1 MFNSDAAVY
10 ANTPAVRVFARG
22 LVVGE
27 VAYHRHFADLND
39 TRARIT
45 RHHYDVRGGLSRSI
59 DPRLDPLGRANFI
72 YINALVGNAL
82 RTQSVDAGIAI
93 ALNDS
98 AGRPLLNVKNVDNHP
113 GERDNYSQA
122 VTRTFFYE
130 DVPGAG
136 RPLYVA
142 EHTADGV
149 RCITERFVYAGL
161 DVKEQARNLAGQ
173 CIRRYDT
180 AGVMV
185 RDRMALTGAE
195 LSVERRLLLHGDDK
209 QTDVDWRGDD
219 NAAWDSYLEP
229 IKQSHKTCFTTDVFG
244 AQVLMTDAA
253 GNQQRLGYDVAGRLT
268 GSWFSRMGA
277 AERVI
282 VQSSVYTAAGQ
293 KLSEV
298 HGNGV
303 ITDYSY
309 MPITQRPAGIRCA
322 RPAGHKAGRKILQDL
337 RYAYDP
343 VGNVRSE
350 RNEAESV
357 RYWRNQ
363 AVVAERT
370 CRYDSLYQ
378 LVRATGR
385 ESVDVGL
392 RTRDQP
398 GHVAFDSATYTN
410 YSRTYTYD
418 IAGNLSR
425 VDHNAPANNCQ
436 YSRKITVSDRSNRA
450 VSSDLAETPSAV
462 EALFRPGGQQA
473 LLAPGQHLAWTPRG
487 ELQLVAPIVREGRPD
502 DSEFYRYGSQSQ
514 RVLKVS
520 IACTVSRLRI
530 QRVTYLPGLELRCSA
545 NEFRLEEEL
554 RVMTAA
560 EAGRAQVRLLHW
572 PAGAP
577 EGMANDQLRYS
588 YGDLLGS
595 STLEVDGAGSLIS
608 QEEYYPFGGTALWA
622 GRSELEASYKTI
634 RYSGQERDA
643 TGLYYFGRRYYQ
655 SWVGRW
661 LSTDPVGTVDGLNL
675 YCMVRNNPTTLKDV
689 DGEQSFEGAF
699 GEEFKVLDSVLMF
712 PKIFEGE
719 QAGVVFKGNIEATA
733 VKRRTTVFWQRN
745 VPAYQPTESES
756 IIGPAG
762 GVQDVYGPEAQYALG
777 MQVTE
782 QFAKDIKR
790 GTYSVV
796 AGGSEMPLLAS
807 NLDEHFNVQQ
817 RGVISTIAH
826 QAHLADT
833 WKLLHGIEP
842 VGGLV
847 DDSGLMRA
855 AWVPAPSSEPEH
867 KIQVEKGENPLVRV
881 SSRQRYMLRNIIS
894 GELNGNLD
902 VITEQATRLSLT
914 VVDGVD
920 IYSHQSEHPTVQ
932 VIRIVHTSEP
942 IVPRHS
948 MYSNLRFWKRNSAPK
963 V

>member
-1 MFNSDAAVY
+1 MFNSAAAVN
-10 ANTPAVRVFARG
+10 ANTPMVRVFARG

-27 VAYHRHFADLND
+27 VAYHRHFADMDD
-39 TRARIT
+39 TRTRIT
-45 RHHYDVRGGLSRSI
+45 RHQYDMRGRRNRSV
-59 DPRLDPLGRANFI
+59 DPRLVQFGRANFM
-72 YINALVGNAL
+72 YTHDLVGNAL
-82 RTQSVDAGIAI
+82 RTQSADAGIAI

-98 AGRPLLNVKNVDNHP
+98 AGRPLLNVENMEGYPDE
-113 GERDNYSQA
+113 GDDYSQA

-142 EHTADGV
+142 EHTADGI
-149 RCITERFVYAGL
+149 RCITERFVYGGLEVTEQDHNVAG
-161 DVKEQARNLAGQ
+161 R

-180 AGVMV
+180 AGVVV
-185 RDRMALTGAE
+185 RDRMALSGVE
-195 LSVERRLLLHGDDK
+195 LSVTRRLLLHGDDK

-219 NAAWDSYLEP
+219 DAAWDRCLEP
-229 IKQSHKTCFTTDVFG
+229 IKQAHKTCFTTDVFG
-244 AQVLMTDAA
+244 AHLSMTDAA

-268 GSWFSRMGA
+268 GSWLTRMGA
-277 AERVI
+277 VERVI
-282 VQSSVYTAAGQ
+282 MHASVYTAAGQ
-293 KLSEV
+293 KLSEAQ
-298 HGNGV
+298 GNGV
-303 ITDYSY
+303 VTDYSY
-309 MPITQRPAGIRCA
+309 MPATQRPVGIRCA
-322 RPAGHKAGRKILQDL
+322 RPAGHKAGMKILQDL

-343 VGNVRSE
+343 VGNVLSE

-378 LVRATGR
+378 LVHATGR
-385 ESVDVGL
+385 ESADVGL

-425 VDHNAPANNCQ
+425 VDHSAPASNSQ

-450 VSSDLAETPSAV
+450 VSSELAETPSAV

-487 ELQLVAPIVREGRPD
+487 ELQRVAPIVREGRAD

-520 IACTVSRLRI
+520 IACTASSLRV
-530 QRVTYLPGLELRCSA
+530 QRVTYLPGLELRSSA
-545 NEFRLEEEL
+545 NDSRLEEDL
-554 RVMTAA
+554 RVMTAT
-560 EAGRAQVRLLHW
+560 EAGRAQVRLLYW

-595 STLEVDGAGSLIS
+595 GTLEVDGAGSVIS
-608 QEEYYPFGGTALWA
+608 QEEYYPFGGTALWV
-622 GRSELEASYKTI
+622 GRSELEAGYKTI

-643 TGLYYFGRRYYQ
+643 TGLYYYGRRYYQ
-655 SWVGRW
+655 PWVGRW
-661 LSTDPVGTVDGLNL
+661 LSADPAGTVDGLNL
-675 YCMVRNNPTTLKDV
+675 YCMVRNNPATLKDV
-689 DGEQSFEGAF
+689 VGEQSFEGAF
-699 GEEFKVLDSVLMF
+699 GEDFKVLDSVLMF
-712 PKIFEGE
+712 PRIFEGE
-719 QAGVVFKGNIEATA
+719 QEGVVFKGNIDATA
-733 VKRRTTVFWQRN
+733 VKRRTTVFWQRK
-745 VPAYQPTESES
+745 VSTYHPTESET

-762 GVQDVYGPEAQYALG
+762 GKQDVYGPEAQYALG

-782 QFAKDIKR
+782 QFAKDLKR
-790 GTYSVV
+790 ATYSVV
-796 AGGSEMPLLAS
+796 AGGVEMPLLAT

-826 QAHLADT
+826 QAHLFDT
-833 WKLLHGIEP
+833 WSLLQGIEP

-847 DDSGLMRA
+847 DDSGMMRA
-855 AWVPAPSSEPEH
+855 AWVQAPSADPEH
-867 KIQVEKGENPLVRV
+867 SIQIEKGENPLVRI
-881 SSRQRYMLRNIIS
+881 SSRQRYILKDVRS
-894 GELNGNLD
+894 EELNDNLD
-902 VITEQATRLSLT
+902 VITEQATRLDLT

-932 VIRIVHTSEP
+932 TIRIVHTSEP

-948 MYSNLRFWKRNSAPK
+948 RYSNLWFWKKNSAPK